1 MKSNLRVMLAC
12 AIAAV
17 SGCSGSAVTDPVDI
31 NTSDGVLSIVPL
43 TDNTV
48 RIKVKGPQTL
58 TLDEIFYTE
67 AVKAPR
73 FSVEETDADVTVRQ
87 KGIVTVYDKASE
99 SLSYYDAKGKLLFS
113 EAKGTRKVEA
123 AEISGKPMASVSQ
136 TFVQP
141 QGEHLFGLGQFQD
154 GYLDVSGLT
163 RRLTQVNTQISI
175 PVVISNKGYGLMWNN
190 YGMVD
195 FNPSTETVTLEEIIE
210 DDAQGVV
217 VNATSTHGNVRE
229 RRFFAN
235 FTAEIDVPQ
244 DGEYSLLLDV
254 GQAMA
259 RRHWLS
265 VDGNVLFDVNN
276 TWLPPTS
283 SVKTHLSA
291 GKHVVEVHGSRGDAP
306 TVGWRLADGTTEFSS
321 PVAEGLDYTVF
332 AGTADDVVSSFR
344 NLTGKAPQ
352 IPDWA
357 LGYVHCR
364 ERYKSQ
370 EDVLE
375 NARTFVEKNIP
386 VGVIVQDWQWWG
398 NTGWNSMQFDPEN
411 YPEPGKMVD
420 ELHDMGMR
428 FMLSVWSKVDR
439 NSELGKELEARG
451 YYIDG
456 TDWLDFFDSD
466 ATSFYWKNF
475 SDKLVSL
482 GIDAWWFDATEPEN
496 DDLVGR
502 TVGKDELPGEIFRN
516 IYPIK
521 VVNTMYNGLK
531 QARNGEEPLILTRS
545 AAPGMQKYGAVT
557 WSGDVGN
564 DWETL
569 RRQIVGGLGMMCAGQ
584 PWWTYDAGGFFRP
597 RDQYEDAAYQER
609 MLRWIQTSVM
619 LPVMRVHGYMS
630 NTEPWRYSEETE
642 KLFTKAI
649 SDRYDLLPYIKQC
662 AKKVANENYTLMRP
676 LVFDFPSDEQA
687 MLQDTEYMFGPKYL
701 VCPVIAENVT
711 SMEVYLPQNAKGW
724 TCVADGK
731 KYDGGQY
738 VTVSVSADAVPV
750 FERK

>member
-1 MKSNLRVMLAC
+1 
-12 AIAAV
+12 
-17 SGCSGSAVTDPVDI
+17 
-31 NTSDGVLSIVPL
+31 
-43 TDNTV
+43 
-48 RIKVKGPQTL
+48 
-58 TLDEIFYTE
+58 
-67 AVKAPR
+67 
-73 FSVEETDADVTVRQ
+73 
-87 KGIVTVYDKASE
+87 
-99 SLSYYDAKGKLLFS
+99 
-113 EAKGTRKVEA
+113 
-123 AEISGKPMASVSQ
+123 
-136 TFVQP
+136 
-141 QGEHLFGLGQFQD
+141 
-154 GYLDVSGLT
+154 
-163 RRLTQVNTQISI
+163 
-175 PVVISNKGYGLMWNN
+175 
-190 YGMVD
+190 
-195 FNPSTETVTLEEIIE
+195 
-210 DDAQGVV
+210 
-217 VNATSTHGNVRE
+217 
-229 RRFFAN
+229 
-235 FTAEIDVPQ
+235 
-244 DGEYSLLLDV
+244 
-254 GQAMA
+254 
-259 RRHWLS
+259 
-265 VDGNVLFDVNN
+265 
-276 TWLPPTS
+276 
-283 SVKTHLSA
+283 
-291 GKHVVEVHGSRGDAP
+291 
-306 TVGWRLADGTTEFSS
+306 
-321 PVAEGLDYTVF
+321 
-332 AGTADDVVSSFR
+332 
-344 NLTGKAPQ
+344 
-352 IPDWA
+352 
-357 LGYVHCR
+357 
-364 ERYKSQ
+364 
-370 EDVLE
+370 
-375 NARTFVEKNIP
+375 
-386 VGVIVQDWQWWG
+386 
-398 NTGWNSMQFDPEN
+398 
-411 YPEPGKMVD
+411 
-420 ELHDMGMR
+420 
-428 FMLSVWSKVDR
+428 
-439 NSELGKELEARG
+439 LEARG